1 MWIIQKIVSKGEYNY
16 AVVPEHP
23 NATSNGYVLEH
34 RVVMENAIGRLL
46 EQWELVHHI
55 DENKKN
61 NAIENLQ
68 ILTIAEHNQHHAPDP
83 EYIILKCD
91 ECGSEFAR
99 RANQRAEVKKYK
111 NAFCS
116 RSCNGKFQRRKQLS

>member
-34 RVVMENAIGRLL
+34 RVVMENAIGR
-46 EQWELVHHI
+46 
-55 DENKKN
+55 
-61 NAIENLQ
+61 
-68 ILTIAEHNQHHAPDP
+68 
-83 EYIILKCD
+83 
-91 ECGSEFAR
+91 CGSEFAR